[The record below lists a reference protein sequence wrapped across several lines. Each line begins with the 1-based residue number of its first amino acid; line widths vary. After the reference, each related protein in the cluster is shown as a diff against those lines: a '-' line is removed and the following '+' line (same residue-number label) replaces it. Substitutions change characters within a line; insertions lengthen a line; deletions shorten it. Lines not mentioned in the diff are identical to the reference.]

1 MYVVNDNVQKFY
13 CVAGLIKSGGVVK
26 EKWFKKDEL
35 KTLLEKKVIVKKE
48 QEKKEEPKKEVKTTF
63 GEFK

>member
-1 MYVVNDNVQKFY
+1 MYVVNDNVQKLY
-13 CVAGLIKSGGVVK
+13 CKAGLIKSGGAVK
-26 EKWFKKDEL
+26 EKWFEKDQFKKLIDQ
-35 KTLLEKKVIVKKE
+35 KVIVKKE